1 MTVCFTPEAPKR
13 ARFAARRNG
22 SAKKRKL
29 DSSPCTPPVRH
40 AAFSPSPSRRISFS
54 PSSLSYFSR
63 TFITLTALG
72 EGDFGQVKRVQRKN
86 SSEEFALKISKVDAT
101 KVKTGLHYTKEHLKE
116 IRTHSSLPSHSNLVS
131 FHQAWKEDGHAYL
144 LMELCSGSLYGY
156 WQEEKKMT
164 EMEVKSALNDML
176 RALTVLSSL
185 NIVHLDIKP
194 HNVLRSDSGVY
205 KLADFGTAVDLSKE
219 SSPEEFGDGRYA
231 APEIL
236 NGEFSLRAD
245 LFSLSIT
252 ISQVSVPADAPL
264 CADEWK
270 GMKEDG
276 KLPERVA
283 KAHSTVAEKLQSML
297 LPLSSRPSVEEIFD
311 DDFSSFEECKFEND
325 LLRHSM
331 PFCSRDRLSLPL
343 SCERTMRERTSPLV
357 KKSSVVFH
365 TDDSFYEMEKPKT
378 RKRASMPM
386 RRKAIKFD
394 LDD

>member
-205 KLADFGTAVDLSKE
+205 KLADFGTAVDLSK
-219 SSPEEFGDGRYA
+219 
-231 APEIL
+231 
-236 NGEFSLRAD
+236 
-245 LFSLSIT
+245 
-252 ISQVSVPADAPL
+252 VSVPADAPL